1 MDENDRGAARSD
13 QYTYRRRYLD
23 EDASEPVGLDTVRR
37 ALADAYYD
45 VPLALDFLHEAGRIR
60 TPAAMYEA
68 VRV

>member
-1 MDENDRGAARSD
+1 MKTTAGPPAA
-13 QYTYRRRYLD
+13 TNTPGGWRRYLD
-23 EDASEPVGLDTVRR
+23 DDASEPMGLDTVRR

-68 VRV
+68 VHV

>member
-13 QYTYRRRYLD
+13 QYTYWRRYLD
-23 EDASEPVGLDTVRR
+23 DDASEPMGLDTVRR

-60 TPAAMYEA
+60 TPAAVYEA
-68 VRV
+68 VPV